1 MTFIENHHNLLVFYL
16 LQMLVVVVSGD
27 GTIQLLYGGDD
38 DFGIA
43 AESFYQLVGVV
54 RTIYCAWFKGLV
66 FRLRLRVEVVTVN
79 HKHHLVY
86 TINLTHQLCSLERG
100 EGLACTCSMP
110 NIPVL
115 VGVLYLVEYAL
126 HGIILVRAQH
136 HQAFVTLMQH
146 DIFAEHLA

>member
-1 MTFIENHHNLLVFYL
+1 MTIN
-16 LQMLVVVVSGD
+16 D
-27 GTIQLLYGGDD
+27 
-38 DFGIA
+38 
-43 AESFYQLVGVV
+43 
-54 RTIYCAWFKGLV
+54 
-66 FRLRLRVEVVTVN
+66 
-79 HKHHLVY
+79 KHHLVN
-86 TINLTHQLCSLERG
+86 TIYLANELCCLERG

-110 NIPVL
+110 YISVL